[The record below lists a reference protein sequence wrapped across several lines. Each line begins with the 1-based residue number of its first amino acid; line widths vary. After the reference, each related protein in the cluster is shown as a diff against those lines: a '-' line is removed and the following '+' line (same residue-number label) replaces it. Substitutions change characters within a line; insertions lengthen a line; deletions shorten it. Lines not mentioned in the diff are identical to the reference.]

1 MRASRR
7 DFLRCLGTSAA
18 IGLTPLGT
26 LVASAAI
33 SEPPRRANAQSP
45 ILLNSNE
52 NAYGPLPK
60 SVEALQ
66 GALGQANRYPFSFYG
81 ELADEIAALHRVQ
94 PNQVV
99 LGCGSSEILRMA
111 TMALLGSGKQLVHA
125 TPTYEAMEHYARVAG
140 ATGAS
145 VPLTHEYG
153 HDAGAMLTATK
164 AAESLVYI
172 CNPNNPT
179 ASLTPRKDIEAFIA
193 RMPASSRLLIDEAY
207 HHFALSSQMYQSF
220 IDSPVNDERVIVSRT
235 FSKVYGLAGLRLGY
249 AIASPKVAENLRRYA
264 TIINVNGMVS
274 PAAMAGLRD
283 SDGLAAAVK
292 RNADDRQEFFNQAMA
307 RMLKPIDSH
316 ANFVMINVQRPAEQV
331 IEHFRENNILIG
343 RKFTAMSTHIRV
355 SLGKLTEMDEFWKV
369 WDRLGSGMKM

>member
-33 SEPPRRANAQSP
+33 SEPPRSANAQSP

-140 ATGAS
+140 ATVAS
-145 VPLTHEYG
+145 C
-153 HDAGAMLTATK
+153 
-164 AAESLVYI
+164 AA
-172 CNPNNPT
+172 
-179 ASLTPRKDIEAFIA
+179 
-193 RMPASSRLLIDEAY
+193 
-207 HHFALSSQMYQSF
+207 
-220 IDSPVNDERVIVSRT
+220 
-235 FSKVYGLAGLRLGY
+235 
-249 AIASPKVAENLRRYA
+249 
-264 TIINVNGMVS
+264 
-274 PAAMAGLRD
+274 
-283 SDGLAAAVK
+283 
-292 RNADDRQEFFNQAMA
+292 
-307 RMLKPIDSH
+307 H
-316 ANFVMINVQRPAEQV
+316 A
-331 IEHFRENNILIG
+331 
-343 RKFTAMSTHIRV
+343 
-355 SLGKLTEMDEFWKV
+355 
-369 WDRLGSGMKM
+369 